1 VLKMKL
7 KKINEDLQ
15 KGLILHGLTEANEL
29 QRDSFSTIKSG
40 VDCIIQSERK
50 SGKTTTIVI
59 NVLQKLKSEGE
70 ESPRALIYV
79 QDKEQ
84 VLEMVR
90 LFDQLGKF
98 NNLSAYGVHEKSDL
112 DDDKNQISM
121 GVDVLIGT
129 PNKLNMLFSTAGFN
143 VNRLLMVIVD
153 DADILLKNRFD
164 SIIHRMS
171 ESIGKAQ
178 RIFFCNEITD
188 KVEFLSEKIM
198 IEPLFLEIEKD
209 EEIED

>member
-1 VLKMKL
+1 MQL
-7 KKINEDLQ
+7 KKINEELQ
-15 KGLILHGLTEANEL
+15 RGLILNGLINANEL

-40 VDCIIQSERK
+40 VDCVVQSERK
-50 SGKTTTIVI
+50 SGKSTTIVI
-59 NVLQKLKSEGE
+59 NVLQKLKREGE

-79 QDKEQ
+79 HDKEQ

-98 NNLSAYGVHEKSDL
+98 NDLSTYGVHEKSDL
-112 DDDKNQISM
+112 DDDKNQISI
-121 GVDVLIGT
+121 GVDVLVGT

-143 VNRLLMVIVD
+143 VNRLQMVVVD
-153 DADILLKNRFD
+153 DADILFKHRFD
-164 SIIHRMS
+164 TTIHRMS

-178 RIFFCNEITD
+178 RIFFCNEITE
-188 KVEFLSEKIM
+188 KVENLADKIM

>member
-1 VLKMKL
+1 MKL
-7 KKINEDLQ
+7 KKINEELQ

-40 VDCIIQSERK
+40 VDCIVQSDRK

-59 NVLQKLKSEGE
+59 NVLQKLKKQGE

-98 NNLSAYGVHEKSDL
+98 NDLSAYGVHEKSDL

-153 DADILLKNRFD
+153 DADILFKNRFD
-164 SIIHRMS
+164 SVILRMS

-178 RIFFCNEITD
+178 RIFFCNEITE
-188 KVEFLSEKIM
+188 KVEILADKIM

-209 EEIED
+209 DEVED

>member
-1 VLKMKL
+1 MKL

>member
-1 VLKMKL
+1 MKL

-15 KGLILHGLTEANEL
+15 KGLILHGLTDANEL

-40 VDCIIQSERK
+40 VDCIVQSDRK

-112 DDDKNQISM
+112 DEDKNQISM

>member
-1 VLKMKL
+1 MQKL
-7 KKINEDLQ
+7 KK
-15 KGLILHGLTEANEL
+15 
-29 QRDSFSTIKSG
+29 
-40 VDCIIQSERK
+40 
-50 SGKTTTIVI
+50 
-59 NVLQKLKSEGE
+59 EGE

-98 NNLSAYGVHEKSDL
+98 NDLSAYGVHEKSDL
-112 DDDKNQISM
+112 DEDKNQISM

-153 DADILLKNRFD
+153 DADILFKNRLD
-164 SIIHRMS
+164 TVIHRMS

-178 RIFFCNEITD
+178 RIFFCTTLTER
-188 KVEFLSEKIM
+188 VETLADKIM
-198 IEPLFLEIEKD
+198 IEPTFFEMD
-209 EEIED
+209 EMNNEQQ

>member
-1 VLKMKL
+1 MQKL
-7 KKINEDLQ
+7 KKQ
-15 KGLILHGLTEANEL
+15 
-29 QRDSFSTIKSG
+29 
-40 VDCIIQSERK
+40 
-50 SGKTTTIVI
+50 
-59 NVLQKLKSEGE
+59 GE

-98 NNLSAYGVHEKSDL
+98 NDLSAYGVHEKSDL

-153 DADILLKNRFD
+153 DADILFKNRFD
-164 SIIHRMS
+164 SVILRMS

-178 RIFFCNEITD
+178 RIFFCNEITE
-188 KVEFLSEKIM
+188 KVEILADKIM

-209 EEIED
+209 EEVED

>member
-1 VLKMKL
+1 MKL

-153 DADILLKNRFD
+153 DADILLKNRYD
-164 SIIHRMS
+164 SVILRMS

>member
-1 VLKMKL
+1 MKL

-70 ESPRALIYV
+70 ESPRTLIYV

-153 DADILLKNRFD
+153 DADILLKNRYD
-164 SIIHRMS
+164 SVILRMS

>member
-1 VLKMKL
+1 
-7 KKINEDLQ
+7 
-15 KGLILHGLTEANEL
+15 
-29 QRDSFSTIKSG
+29 
-40 VDCIIQSERK
+40 
-50 SGKTTTIVI
+50 
-59 NVLQKLKSEGE
+59 
-70 ESPRALIYV
+70 
-79 QDKEQ
+79 
-84 VLEMVR
+84 MVR
-90 LFDQLGKF
+90 LFDQLGKY
-98 NNLSAYGVHEKSDL
+98 NDLSAYGVHEKSDL

-153 DADILLKNRFD
+153 DADILFKNRFD
-164 SIIHRMS
+164 TIIHRMS

-209 EEIED
+209 EEEDEEND

>member
-1 VLKMKL
+1 MKL
-7 KKINEDLQ
+7 KKINEELQ
-15 KGLILHGLTEANEL
+15 QGLILHNLTDANEL

-40 VDCIIQSERK
+40 VDCVIQSERK

-59 NVLQKLKSEGE
+59 NVLQKLKKEGE

-84 VLEMVR
+84 VLEMVC

-98 NNLSAYGVHEKSDL
+98 NDLSAYGVHEKSDL
-112 DDDKNQISM
+112 DEDKNQISM

-153 DADILLKNRFD
+153 DADVMFKNRFD
-164 SIIHRMS
+164 TIIHRMS

-178 RIFFCNEITD
+178 RIFFCNEITE
-188 KVEFLSEKIM
+188 KVEILADKIM
-198 IEPLFLEIEKD
+198 VEPLFLEIEKD
-209 EEIED
+209 EVEEEVEN

>member
-1 VLKMKL
+1 MQL
-7 KKINEDLQ
+7 KKINEELQ
-15 KGLILHGLTEANEL
+15 QGLILHGLTEANEL

-40 VDCIIQSERK
+40 VDCIVQSERK

-59 NVLQKLKSEGE
+59 NVLQKLKKQGE

-98 NNLSAYGVHEKSDL
+98 NDLSAYGVHEKSDL
-112 DDDKNQISM
+112 DEDKNQISM

-153 DADILLKNRFD
+153 DADILFKNRLD
-164 SIIHRMS
+164 TVIHRMS

-178 RIFFCNEITD
+178 RIFFCNEITE
-188 KVEFLSEKIM
+188 KVEFLAEKIM

-209 EEIED
+209 EDEEIED

>member
-1 VLKMKL
+1 MKL

-15 KGLILHGLTEANEL
+15 KGLILHGLTDANEL

-40 VDCIIQSERK
+40 VDCIVQSDRK

>member
-1 VLKMKL
+1 MKL
-7 KKINEDLQ
+7 KKINEELQ

-40 VDCIIQSERK
+40 VDCIVQSDRK

-59 NVLQKLKSEGE
+59 NVLQKLKKQGE

-98 NNLSAYGVHEKSDL
+98 NDLSAYGVHEKSDL

-153 DADILLKNRFD
+153 DADILFKNRFD
-164 SIIHRMS
+164 SVILRMS

-178 RIFFCNEITD
+178 RIFFCNEITE
-188 KVEFLSEKIM
+188 KVEILADKIM

-209 EEIED
+209 EEVED

>member
-1 VLKMKL
+1 MQL
-7 KKINEDLQ
+7 KKINEELQ
-15 KGLILHGLTEANEL
+15 QGLILHGLTKANEL

-40 VDCIIQSERK
+40 VDCIVQSERK

-59 NVLQKLKSEGE
+59 NVLQKLKKEGE

-98 NNLSAYGVHEKSDL
+98 NDLSAYGVHEKSDL
-112 DDDKNQISM
+112 DEDKNQISM

-129 PNKLNMLFSTAGFN
+129 PNKLYMLFSTAGFN

-153 DADILLKNRFD
+153 DADILFKNRLD
-164 SIIHRMS
+164 TVIHRMS

-178 RIFFCNEITD
+178 RIFFCNEITE
-188 KVEFLSEKIM
+188 KVEFLAEKIM

>member
-1 VLKMKL
+1 MKL
-7 KKINEDLQ
+7 KKINEELQ

-70 ESPRALIYV
+70 ESPRTLIYV

-153 DADILLKNRFD
+153 DADILLKNRYD
-164 SIIHRMS
+164 SVILRMS